1 VIAEEIVE
9 ASWREVAELS
19 DRRALTYMDQLARKQ
34 REILTFVTTMTE
46 HLSPAA
52 QEIAIYA
59 FVVIYRMFERAGPRL
74 AKARRGRIIAAY
86 EKIDGELGRL
96 IQADERFL
104 ERHALVSTGREPF
117 VMRYVSEVLLE
128 PDDDE
133 VQLSDDEVG
142 EIFICLQTVVD
153 VLHDLSESA

>member
-19 DRRALTYMDQLARKQ
+19 EQRALTYMDQLARKQ
-34 REILTFVTTMTE
+34 RELLTFVTTMTE

-74 AKARRGRIIAAY
+74 PKARRGRIIAEGKLALSFQPSP
-86 EKIDGELGRL
+86 DVARSLLSNAGGRGL
-96 IQADERFL
+96 DADNPITIEMTPNAPTMTASRADAARDQAWPRTSN
-104 ERHALVSTGREPF
+104 RNQSTSR
-117 VMRYVSEVLLE
+117 
-128 PDDDE
+128 
-133 VQLSDDEVG
+133 
-142 EIFICLQTVVD
+142 
-153 VLHDLSESA
+153 